1 MHIGLLE
8 DFTVM
13 MIVICCILPFQISSS
28 KSDYEKYNRQVISKI
43 ITNFR

>member
-8 DFTVM
+8 DFMVM
-13 MIVICCILPFQISSS
+13 MIVICCFLPFQIFSS

>member
-13 MIVICCILPFQISSS
+13 MIVICCFLRFQYLFIQ
-28 KSDYEKYNRQVISKI
+28 SDYEKYNRQIISKI